1 MAEFDEL
8 LVLIKEHCTAEQIK
22 AVLRGATGNKDVK
35 VSASSKEDL
44 VEANL
49 RDAFRSHSIDIER
62 LRDLLREAEENG
74 PQHIY
79 YLRTTARDVAQQ
91 LTLEHAR
98 TTLFGATVPKAPT
111 YLLKKEGYVIADVRP
126 WNRKKPSDWAAKFYG
141 HETREEATGEI
152 ILDGPNRILR
162 VYVRK
167 EYRYVLMARWNAPDL
182 LELRV
187 PRDSSHQRVEGWRR
201 YLEQQLRP
209 TVPFDRFR
217 PWDLRGVSKTLFD
230 KEADYKRIYRLGD
243 AKLEDP
249 HHNLV
254 TFESYTPD
262 GDLFA
267 AAATQSA
274 MKGLLDNDAKHKQQR
289 ILWHPQTNQG
299 IETEISTLIGTRTEN
314 EVTFSRH
321 QNSQGIDYV
330 TGQLRAFSK
339 R

>member
-1 MAEFDEL
+1 MAENDDL
-8 LVLIKEHCTAEQIK
+8 LALIKEHCTADQIK
-22 AVLRGATGNKDVK
+22 GVLRTASGNKDVK
-35 VSASSKEDL
+35 VSAASKEEL
-44 VEANL
+44 VETNL
-49 RDAFRSHSIDIER
+49 RDALRSHSLDAEK
-62 LRDLLREAEENG
+62 LHDLLREAEENG

-79 YLRTTARDVAQQ
+79 YWRTTARDVAHQ
-91 LTLEHAR
+91 LTLEHVRSSLLGAR
-98 TTLFGATVPKAPT
+98 APKHPVYA
-111 YLLKKEGYVIADVRP
+111 LKREGYVISDIRAWGR
-126 WNRKKPSDWAAKFYG
+126 RKPADWAVKVYG
-141 HETREEATGEI
+141 HETREEATGETI
-152 ILDGPNRILR
+152 DDGPNRFFK
-162 VYVRK
+162 VYIRK

-187 PRDSSHQRVEGWRR
+187 PRDSSHQRVNGWRR
-201 YLEQQLRP
+201 YLEQMLRP
-209 TVPFDRFR
+209 AVPFDRFK
-217 PWDLRGVSKTLFD
+217 PWNLQSVSKKFFEQ
-230 KEADYKRIYRLGD
+230 EASHKHLYRLGD

-254 TFESYTPD
+254 TFESYAPD

-274 MKGLLDNDAKHKQQR
+274 MKGLLDNEAKHKQQR
-289 ILWHPQTNQG
+289 ILWLEQSDQG
-299 IETEISTLIGTRTEN
+299 ISEISTLIGTRTEN

>member
-8 LVLIKEHCTAEQIK
+8 LTLIKEHCTADQIK
-22 AVLRGATGNKDVK
+22 GVLRGATGNKDVK
-35 VSASSKEDL
+35 VSAASKEDL
-44 VEANL
+44 IEKNL

-79 YLRTTARDVAQQ
+79 YLRTPSRDVAQT
-91 LTLEHAR
+91 LTLDHVR
-98 TTLFGATVPKAPT
+98 SSLLGAQNPRRPT
-111 YLLKKEGYVIADVRP
+111 YSLKKEGYVVAEIRP
-126 WNRKKPSDWAAKFYG
+126 WNRKKPLDWVVKFYG

-152 ILDGPNRILR
+152 IPDGPNRLLK

-167 EYRYVLMARWNAPDL
+167 EYRHVLLVRWNSPDL

-187 PRDSSHQRVEGWRR
+187 PRDSSIQRVDGWRR
-201 YLEQQLRP
+201 FLEQQLRP
-209 TVPFDRFR
+209 AIPFDRFR
-217 PWDLRGVSKTLFD
+217 PWDLRKVSKTLFD
-230 KEADYKRIYRLGD
+230 LEASYKRIYRLGD

-249 HHNLV
+249 HHNVV
-254 TFESYTPD
+254 TFESYSPD

-274 MKGLLDNDAKHKQQR
+274 MKGLLDNQATHKQQR
-289 ILWHPQTNQG
+289 LLWLEQPDQG
-299 IETEISTLIGTRTEN
+299 IEADISTLIGTRTEN

-321 QNSQGIDYV
+321 HNSQGIDYV

>member
-1 MAEFDEL
+1 MAEFDEM

-22 AVLRGATGNKDVK
+22 GVLRGATGNKDVK

-74 PQHIY
+74 PQHIF
-79 YLRTTARDVAQQ
+79 YLRTPARDVAQQ
-91 LTLEHAR
+91 LTLEHVRMALLGAR
-98 TTLFGATVPKAPT
+98 ASHSPT
-111 YLLKKEGYVIADVRP
+111 YKLKKDGFVVADVRQ
-126 WNRKKPSDWAAKFYG
+126 WGRRKPLDWAAKFYG

-152 ILDGPNRILR
+152 IIDGPNRILR
-162 VYVRK
+162 VYERK

-187 PRDSSHQRVEGWRR
+187 PRDSSLQRVDAWRH

-209 TVPFDRFR
+209 AVPFDRFR
-217 PWDLRGVSKTLFD
+217 SWDLRAVSKKLFD
-230 KEADYKRIYRLGD
+230 NEANYKRVYRLGD

-249 HHNLV
+249 HHNMV
-254 TFESYTPD
+254 TFESYSPD

-274 MKGLLDNDAKHKQQR
+274 MKGLLENEAKHKQQR
-289 ILWHPQTNQG
+289 ILWHAQADQG

>member
-1 MAEFDEL
+1 M
-8 LVLIKEHCTAEQIK
+8 
-22 AVLRGATGNKDVK
+22 LRTATGNKDVK
-35 VSASSKEDL
+35 VSASSKEEL
-44 VEANL
+44 IESNL

-74 PQHIY
+74 PQNIF
-79 YLRTTARDVAQQ
+79 YLRTTARDLVQQ
-91 LTLEHAR
+91 LTVEHVR
-98 TTLFGATVPKAPT
+98 TTLLGARASHSPSYK
-111 YLLKKEGYVIADVRP
+111 LKKDGFVIADIRP
-126 WNRKKPSDWAAKFYG
+126 WGRRKPLDWAAKFYG

-152 ILDGPNRILR
+152 IQDGPNRILR
-162 VYVRK
+162 VYERR

-187 PRDSSHQRVEGWRR
+187 PRDSSLQRVDGWKR
-201 YLEQQLRP
+201 YLEQQMRSA
-209 TVPFDRFR
+209 VPLDRFR
-217 PWDLRGVSKTLFD
+217 PWDLRAVSKKLFD
-230 KEADYKRIYRLGD
+230 NEANYKRVYRLGD

-249 HHNLV
+249 HHNIV
-254 TFESYTPD
+254 TFESYAPD

-267 AAATQSA
+267 AAATQTA

-289 ILWHPQTNQG
+289 ILWHAQADQG
-299 IETEISTLIGTRTEN
+299 IETDISTLIGTRIEN